1 MEQLDLVYSTFANL
15 ERNYSRS
22 KKSRSEYIK
31 DKFGGD
37 IPVGSFLILNALS
50 AEEFSDPEDIRKFSE
65 IRAIFDKLLENKD
78 RLDSLAS
85 FNFDMD
91 SDGSMSALDV
101 LNLCQDFGTG
111 VTVVEQGALYNGEAG
126 VMQFDVRSEEVRIAP
141 AKLSNTSNFTRYI
154 KMCNRGMVA
163 FFGQF
168 VPDSSLDLGS
178 VVERKNLGLSFTVAT
193 AVEL

>member
-1 MEQLDLVYSTFANL
+1 MEQLDLVYATFSNL

-37 IPVGSFLILNALS
+37 ISIGSFLILNALS

-65 IRAIFDKLLENKD
+65 VRRVFDKLLENKD

-85 FNFDMD
+85 FNFDEE
-91 SDGSMSALDV
+91 SECAQNILDA
-101 LNLCQDFGTG
+101 LNLGQDVGTKL
-111 VTVVEQGALYNGEAG
+111 VVVDQSELYNNDAG
-126 VMQFDVRSEEVRIAP
+126 VLHFDVRPNDVRLVP
-141 AKLSNTSNFTRYI
+141 ARFSNSVELTRYM
-154 KMCNRGMVA
+154 KMCNRGMVS

-168 VPDSSLDLGS
+168 VSGSSLNVGS
-178 VVERKNLGLSFTVAT
+178 VVERKNLGLVFSPAASVD
-193 AVEL
+193 L